1 MIEAA
6 TATRTSAG
14 LDAGAASS
22 APPPSRDHVVVS
34 GDTVSAIAAKSGVTV
49 EALIAANPQIDN
61 PSLIFPGDRL
71 AIPATAGMRVVE
83 HGDTF
88 GAIAREA
95 GLSVGLLKAANP
107 QVLDID
113 RIFPGDRIALP
124 SVPPTSVAA
133 RGEPV
138 NTSATVNDT
147 RPSTNQPSATQATTA
162 VATTSG
168 VSEGALHLS
177 AQDVTNIKKTLQTE
191 WVQSAGD
198 AQARGIVDT
207 ILNRQASG
215 HWGDSVADVVNA
227 RNQFSDINGP
237 ISRRDGRTSVDQL
250 PESRI
255 SSRVDTLVDTYLAER
270 AAGTPS
276 SVGDN
281 LNYANPHFSDARN
294 LGWINAL
301 EGPVLGRGNAV
312 HHHGTTPDLQSHRPG
327 AFEVV
332 LP

>member
-14 LDAGAASS
+14 LDAGAAGG
-22 APPPSRDHVVVS
+22 APPASRDHVVVS

-138 NTSATVNDT
+138 KNEPAG
-147 RPSTNQPSATQATTA
+147 PSAAANDTQATTA

-270 AAGTPS
+270 AGGTPS